1 MDEIDS
7 EIGPQEKDILVTG
20 GRGFIGSHLCRVLA
34 THNDIVVLDD
44 GSNPAPAAE
53 YHPESVT
60 VVDGDVRDEPLV
72 DDLVAETDIVFHE
85 AAEVSVQRSIET
97 PGRSHSVNV
106 GGTLNVLEAA
116 RTHDARVV
124 VASSCAIYGSPES
137 VPLSESHPKQPNSPY
152 GLEKLTVDHYTRL
165 YNRLYD
171 IPTVALRYFNVYGP
185 GQSGGEYSGV
195 VSIFQEQ
202 ARNGGPLTVEGD
214 GTQTRDFVHVNDVV
228 RANLLAATTERVGTA
243 YNVGTGTET
252 TIRELAETIRDMAQT
267 DATIV
272 HRDSRE
278 GDIER
283 SCADVSKA
291 HEELDYEPTVSLREG
306 LASLV

>member
-1 MDEIDS
+1 MDEIDP
-7 EIGPQEKDILVTG
+7 EIGPREKEVLVTG

-34 THNDIVVLDD
+34 THNEVVVLDD
-44 GSNPAPAAE
+44 GSSPAPASE
-53 YHPESVT
+53 YHPDSIT
-60 VVDGDVRDEPLV
+60 VVDGDVRDEALV

-85 AAEVSVQRSIET
+85 AAEVSVQRSIEA
-97 PGRSHSVNV
+97 PDRSHSVNV
-106 GGTLNVLEAA
+106 DGTLNVLEAA

-137 VPLSESHPKQPNSPY
+137 VPLAESHPKQPNSPY

-171 IPTVALRYFNVYGP
+171 VPTIALRYFNVYGP

-202 ARNGGPLTVEGD
+202 AKSGGPLTVEGD

-228 RANLLAATTERVGTA
+228 RANLRAATTDRVGTA

-252 TIRELAETIRDMAQT
+252 SILELAETMQDLVGT
-267 DATIV
+267 DAEIV
-272 HRDSRE
+272 HRDARD

-291 HEELDYEPTVSLREG
+291 HKALGYEPTVSLREG
-306 LASLV
+306 LSSLI